1 MIDYRNDDPARG
13 QGNIKG
19 AMGSHIND
27 SYNNA
32 VRTNPCL
39 ETKGPQKLHFRV
51 LHEDGSL
58 ADLPDP
64 NVEGAGVGDGTI
76 GGR

>member
-1 MIDYRNDDPARG
+1 MSDYKNDYPASRRDH
-13 QGNIKG
+13 IKEVWE
-19 AMGSHIND
+19 SSITD
-27 SYNNA
+27 SDNYTA
-32 VRTNPCL
+32 RINPCL
-39 ETKGPQKLHFRV
+39 ETKGPQRKHFRV

-76 GGR
+76 GR

>member
-1 MIDYRNDDPARG
+1 MIDYKNDYPASRRD
-13 QGNIKG
+13 NIKETRESNMTG
-19 AMGSHIND
+19 
-27 SYNNA
+27 SYNYAARN
-32 VRTNPCL
+32 NPCL
-39 ETKGPQKLHFRV
+39 ETRGPQRKHFKV

-76 GGR
+76 GR

>member
-1 MIDYRNDDPARG
+1 MSDYKDDYPASRRD
-13 QGNIKG
+13 NIKEVRE
-19 AMGSHIND
+19 SNTTD
-27 SYNNA
+27 SDNYAN
-32 VRTNPCL
+32 RTNPCL
-39 ETKGPQKLHFRV
+39 ETKGPHKKHFRV

-76 GGR
+76 GR